1 MSSSFSKDEI
11 VTATEVV
18 RNFSHELKSLTRG
31 EKKKLVI
38 VKNNRFEAVMLPF
51 EEYEKMNEAVKILEK
66 IYEKTKIKPTNGN

>member
-1 MSSSFSKDEI
+1 VSSTFSKDEI

-51 EEYEKMNEAVKILEK
+51 EEYERMSEAVSILEK
-66 IYEKTKIKPTNGN
+66 IYEKTKIKPNGN

>member
-38 VKNNRFEAVMLPF
+38 VKNNRFEAVILPF
-51 EEYEKMNEAVKILEK
+51 EEYERMNEAVKILEK
-66 IYEKTKIKPTNGN
+66 IYEKTKKKPNGS

>member
-51 EEYEKMNEAVKILEK
+51 EEYERMSEAVSILEK
-66 IYEKTKIKPTNGN
+66 IYDKTKIRPHGN

>member
-51 EEYEKMNEAVKILEK
+51 EEYERMNEAVEILEK
-66 IYEKTKIKPTNGN
+66 IYEKTKIRPNGK

>member
-51 EEYEKMNEAVKILEK
+51 EEYEKMNEAVSILEK
-66 IYEKTKIKPTNGN
+66 IYEKTKIKPNGN